1 MACGTPSTFV
11 LFDESGEMV
20 CCTESRVVAY
30 NLAERKGFTVK
41 PVIHMDNY
49 LEE

>member
-1 MACGTPSTFV
+1 MACGIPSTFV

-30 NLAERKGFTVK
+30 SLAERKGFTVK
-41 PVIHMDNY
+41 AVTHIDNY